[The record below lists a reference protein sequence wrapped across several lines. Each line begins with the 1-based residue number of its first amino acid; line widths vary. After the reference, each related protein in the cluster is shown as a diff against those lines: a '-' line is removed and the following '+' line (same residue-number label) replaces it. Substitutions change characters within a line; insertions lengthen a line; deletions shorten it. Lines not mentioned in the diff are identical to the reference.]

1 MYVGCVS
8 ENCMKT
14 IVVISNAPIAK
25 WVAFLCFVFR
35 LANYREFLFPLATG
49 QITKSFSSVASFF

>member
-1 MYVGCVS
+1 
-8 ENCMKT
+8 MKT